1 MQVDEVED
9 EAGRGVALFMIGELG
24 EKLHGKWRRL

>member
-9 EAGRGVALFMIGELG
+9 EGRGVALFMIGELSG
-24 EKLHGKWRRL
+24 KLHGKWRRP